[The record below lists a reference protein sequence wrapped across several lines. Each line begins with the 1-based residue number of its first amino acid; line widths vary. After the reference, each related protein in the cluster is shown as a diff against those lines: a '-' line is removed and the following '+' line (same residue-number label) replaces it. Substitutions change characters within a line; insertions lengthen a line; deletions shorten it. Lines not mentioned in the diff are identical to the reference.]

1 MKRRAFSL
9 GALAASASAARPAAA
24 ALSRD
29 ERSTL
34 QRYLRALSAR
44 RFDRAF
50 GLLSSSERRYF
61 GSAAHLQSV
70 FDADRVRIA
79 SARILAS
86 HADARG
92 VVAIVSERIDFFDH
106 ARQIRATA
114 LARAAYGIVR
124 EHDGVRVKDPYHP
137 WRALAPAGIAAN
149 VDGIDVALRKASFF
163 TGRIALLIGFA
174 NRSDKPVSIL
184 PYGRTTLCD
193 ERGRRYLAI
202 ESRDAALTDRR
213 LFTGLR
219 LPVAARYA
227 AEMTFATPD
236 RFVPQSLTLGI
247 GPLLFDGADAPFD
260 VALPALSL
268 PTN

>member
-1 MKRRAFSL
+1 VKRRAFAL
-9 GALAASASAARPAAA
+9 GALAACASAARPAAA

-149 VDGIDVALRKASFF
+149 VGIYVALRKASFF

-174 NRSDKPVSIL
+174 IVAISPFPFFHTGVRRYATSADVVIL
-184 PYGRTTLCD
+184 PS
-193 ERGRRYLAI
+193 
-202 ESRDAALTDRR
+202 SRAM
-213 LFTGLR
+213 
-219 LPVAARYA
+219 P
-227 AEMTFATPD
+227 P
-236 RFVPQSLTLGI
+236 
-247 GPLLFDGADAPFD
+247 
-260 VALPALSL
+260 
-268 PTN
+268 